1 VKNETPPVVRGGTVP
16 SLELIRGLASLDVF
30 IFHFFILGNI
40 SNGVSKIFAWGTE
53 AVIVFFVLSGYVIG
67 LSQQRRR
74 RGPIEFL
81 QARVRRICPIYVLAM
96 GLGLVVAVCIHA
108 PIQFWRVVGN
118 LFFLQSF
125 SGSLVQPL
133 HTNFPLWSLGTEFQF
148 YTLFAV
154 LLFFRRDWLWLAWWW
169 IALAALV
176 LRHSGYYGSG
186 AVGLALETL
195 SMSPCWLLGYFASNL
210 RNRRSLS
217 MVQAL
222 TLFSMIP
229 MVTRS
234 DFTYTATNESVYNV
248 AQFFVVALLIV
259 PLIHT
264 LAVRHLYPGEKP
276 MSGAWPWIGTIF
288 VALSVYALT
297 HDLVHLSVMAGFIAV
312 PAVVA
317 LAGRLWQAGRLR
329 WPIRGPILRE
339 VSLFLGGASYALYAI
354 HDPLCRLVIHYTPNH
369 LVQFALVVPLVASG
383 TLFLEYIVQ
392 PRAAR
397 WLDHLWRRGAA
408 DLKSDTP
415 GSVLS
420 LDR

>member
-1 VKNETPPVVRGGTVP
+1 VKNETAPVRGGTVP

-30 IFHFFILGNI
+30 IFHFCILGNI
-40 SNGVSKIFAWGTE
+40 SNAVSKIFAWGTE

-67 LSQQRRR
+67 LSQQRRH
-74 RGPIEFL
+74 RGPIEFF
-81 QARVRRICPIYVLAM
+81 QARVRRICPIYFLAM
-96 GLGLVVAVCIHA
+96 GLGLVVAACLHTQIH
-108 PIQFWRVVGN
+108 FWQVVGN
-118 LFFLQSF
+118 IFFLQSF

-133 HTNFPLWSLGTEFQF
+133 GTNFPLWSLGTEFQF

-154 LLFFRRDWLWLAWWW
+154 LLFFRRNWLWLAWWW

-176 LRHSGYYGSG
+176 VRHSGYFGSA

-217 MVQAL
+217 LVQAL

-234 DFTYTATNESVYNV
+234 NFTYTTTNESVYNV
-248 AQFFVVALLIV
+248 AQFLVVALLIV

-276 MSGAWPWIGTIF
+276 MARAWPWIGM
-288 VALSVYALT
+288 VYLGLSLYGLT

-312 PAVVA
+312 PVIVAV
-317 LAGRLWQAGRLR
+317 AGRLWQAGRLR

-354 HDPLCRLVIHYTPNH
+354 HDPLCRLVIHYTSNH
-369 LVQFALVVPLVASG
+369 LLQLVLLVPLVGSG
-383 TLFLEYIVQ
+383 TLVLEYVFQ
-392 PRAAR
+392 PWAAKR
-397 WLDHLWRRGAA
+397 LDRIWSRGAKKP
-408 DLKSDTP
+408 KS
-415 GSVLS
+415 GLASALS

>member
-1 VKNETPPVVRGGTVP
+1 
-16 SLELIRGLASLDVF
+16 
-30 IFHFFILGNI
+30 
-40 SNGVSKIFAWGTE
+40 
-53 AVIVFFVLSGYVIG
+53 
-67 LSQQRRR
+67 
-74 RGPIEFL
+74 
-81 QARVRRICPIYVLAM
+81 M
-96 GLGLVVAVCIHA
+96 GLGLIVAACLHA
-108 PIQFWRVVGN
+108 PIHFWQIAGN
-118 LFFLQSF
+118 LVFLQSF

-133 HTNFPLWSLGTEFQF
+133 GTNFPLWSLGTEFQF

-154 LLFFRRDWLWLAWWW
+154 LLFFRRNWLWLAWWW
-169 IALAALV
+169 IALASLV
-176 LRHSGYYGSG
+176 VRHSGYYGSG

-234 DFTYTATNESVYNV
+234 NFTYTTTNESVYNV

-276 MSGAWPWIGTIF
+276 MTRVWPWIGAIF
-288 VALSVYALT
+288 IGVALYALT
-297 HDLVHLSVMAGFIAV
+297 HNLVHISVMAGFIAV

-317 LAGRLWQAGRLR
+317 VAGHLWQAGGLR
-329 WPIRGPILRE
+329 WPIRGLILRE

-369 LVQFALVVPLVASG
+369 LLQFVLVVPLVGCG
-383 TLFLEYIVQ
+383 TLALEYLFQ
-392 PRAAR
+392 PRAAK
-397 WLDHLWRRGAA
+397 WLDRLWSRGRANRQA
-408 DLKSDTP
+408 NSLAPS
-415 GSVLS
+415 LS